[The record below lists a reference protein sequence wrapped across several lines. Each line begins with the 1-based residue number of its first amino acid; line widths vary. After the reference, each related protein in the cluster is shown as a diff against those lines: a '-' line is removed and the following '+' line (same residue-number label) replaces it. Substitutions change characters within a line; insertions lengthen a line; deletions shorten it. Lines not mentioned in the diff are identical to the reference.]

1 MQERAAT
8 TRRAVLEAAAHL
20 FDEKGYA
27 GTSISD
33 ISALS
38 GRTSGAIYFHYTS
51 KENLARAVIEEHF
64 ATWPGLIG
72 GVAAQPPLEQLVL
85 LSFTVARAF
94 RDDVVVRAGARLWSE
109 RKAIDA
115 VLPVPF
121 VGWIDT
127 VAGLLQQGRAD
138 GDLAVGVEP
147 RQVAHVVVCA
157 FFGLHT
163 VSDALDGR
171 RQIEAHLTSLWLLLL
186 PSLQAHPDPVALLTR
201 VRARLADPTGTEP
214 WPAPSQA
221 AVPG

>member
-27 GTSISD
+27 GTSIGD

-51 KENLARAVIEEHF
+51 KENLARAVIEKHF
-64 ATWPGLIG
+64 STWPQLID
-72 GVAAQPPLEQLVL
+72 GVAGGGPPMERLVL
-85 LSFTVARAF
+85 LSFVVARAF

-115 VLPVPF
+115 VLPTPF

-127 VAGLLQQGRAD
+127 VAELLRQTRAEGGLAP
-138 GDLAVGVEP
+138 GVEP
-147 RQVAHVVVCA
+147 RQAAHTLVCA

-171 RQIEAHLTSLWLLLL
+171 RRIEAHLTGLWLLLL
-186 PSLQAHPDPVALLTR
+186 PALQARPEPVALLTR
-201 VRARLADPTGTEP
+201 VRDRLPQARATADDQVEL
-214 WPAPSQA
+214 
-221 AVPG
+221 VR